1 MAFFSTHSRGRQI
14 LTSLKAARPIALLVS
29 EFYRFYW
36 DKKHIFLAETDK
48 LFGVFILFY
57 NCNRRRTAFYIY
69 FSRGAI
75 RLPGSCL
82 GTKTREARR
91 LKRRSDP
98 EPYHPGR
105 FR

>member
-48 LFGVFILFY
+48 LFGVLSFFITVIEGGLLFIFISP
-57 NCNRRRTAFYIY
+57 AALFG
-69 FSRGAI
+69 FPVVA
-75 RLPGSCL
+75 
-82 GTKTREARR
+82 
-91 LKRRSDP
+91 
-98 EPYHPGR
+98 
-105 FR
+105 